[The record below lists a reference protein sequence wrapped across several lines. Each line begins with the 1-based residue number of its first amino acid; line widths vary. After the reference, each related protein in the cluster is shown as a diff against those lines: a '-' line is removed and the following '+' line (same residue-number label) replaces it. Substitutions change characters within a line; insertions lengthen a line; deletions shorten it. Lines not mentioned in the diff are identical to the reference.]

1 MIPKASQRG
10 GGQQL
15 ATHLLNAI
23 DNERAEVLDMRG
35 AVARDL
41 HGAFAEWEAAAS
53 ATNCRK
59 YLYSLSINPDPQQ
72 RRLSR
77 EEVADFITRAETRLG
92 LADQPRAVV
101 CHVKDGR
108 EHFHVAWSRID
119 TQKMRAVQLSHD
131 RPKLRAAVLEF
142 ARDKGLELPARMK
155 QHTHDRFNARA
166 ARSNHAEK
174 QQEERTGITKEER
187 RRDITEA
194 WNRSDSGQSLLR
206 ALEERGYLLA
216 QGDRRGY
223 VVVDR
228 HGEIH
233 SLPRQ
238 IEGVKTKQ
246 IQARLID
253 FPPDRLPPAAK
264 AQEFAKQKT
273 RISLKEHFRQQ
284 ADHGRDRLHAAH
296 KQRRAALD
304 KIKITLEQRHRAERA
319 ALLAVQRDRN
329 QKIAKER
336 REREPK
342 GLAAFLGKITGIMGI
357 TKQRQQE
364 ADAQRTKAQ
373 RENIGQLTRRQERE
387 SRDLARQFRALG
399 RVEKRELRSLETKL
413 KREVFAQ
420 RREAARAIP
429 ARTLTP
435 EQQHKEHE
443 FKENAREMT
452 TPAEPAA
459 VTRKKS
465 EGRVI
470 SDKFA
475 EALKARAAE
484 KKKQKQQD
492 KERSPDRQRGPTPD

>member
-15 ATHLLNAI
+15 ATHLLNSV

-101 CHVKDGR
+101 CHIKNGR

-142 ARDKGLELPARMK
+142 AREKGLELPARMK
-155 QHTHDRFNARA
+155 QRTHDRFNARA
-166 ARSNHAEK
+166 ARSTHAEK
-174 QQEERTGITKEER
+174 QQEERTGISKDER
-187 RRDITEA
+187 RRDITDA
-194 WNRSDSGQSLLR
+194 WNRSDTGQTFIR
-206 ALEERGYLLA
+206 ALEERGYFLA

-223 VVVDR
+223 VVIDR

-233 SLPRQ
+233 SLARQ
-238 IEGVKTKQ
+238 IEGVKSKQ
-246 IQARLID
+246 LEARLID
-253 FPPDRLPPAAK
+253 FPPDKLPTAVK
-264 AQEFAKQKT
+264 AQERARQQS
-273 RISLKEHFRQQ
+273 RISLKEHFRIQ
-284 ADHGRDRLHAAH
+284 ADASRAGLETAH
-296 KQRRAALD
+296 KPRRAVLD
-304 KIKITLEQRHRAERA
+304 KIKKDLEQRHRAERA

-329 QKIAKER
+329 TKIAKER
-336 REREPK
+336 REHEPK
-342 GLAAFLGKITGIMGI
+342 GLAAFLGKITGIASL
-357 TKQRQQE
+357 TKNRQKE
-364 ADAQRTKAQ
+364 ADAQRTQAQ
-373 RENIGQLTRRQERE
+373 RENIGQLTRRQKRE
-387 SRDLARQFRALG
+387 SRDLARQLRALG
-399 RVEKRELRSLETKL
+399 RVEKRELRSLETKI
-413 KREVFAQ
+413 KREIFAQ
-420 RREAARAIP
+420 RREATRAIP

-435 EQQHKEHE
+435 EQQRKEHE
-443 FKENAREMT
+443 FKENARDISA
-452 TPAEPAA
+452 PAEPPAA
-459 VTRKKS
+459 TRQKT
-465 EGRVI
+465 GGHVI

-475 EALKARAAE
+475 EALKARAEE
-484 KKKQKQQD
+484 KKQQKQKEKD
-492 KERSPDRQRGPTPD
+492 RSPGRDRGPRPD